1 MHRII
6 EIQSKSGRKEKH
18 KECLHKVSFTPFST
32 RNDVILPKN
41 PDSRHV
47 SKSGTVNERETSF
60 SEADINYWPHVTC
73 AIVGDSAV
81 NDIDEKR
88 LSMDN
93 RNTKVFYFSR
103 ARIREK
109 TYRANHQ
116 EKTRAI
122 NFTCWNKQPY
132 HQRFLIL
139 HVGIKDPTTNNSK
152 KIVDYSLLL

>member
-1 MHRII
+1 MWII
-6 EIQSKSGRKEKH
+6 VTLRFFTFPGLELEK
-18 KECLHKVSFTPFST
+18 
-32 RNDVILPKN
+32 
-41 PDSRHV
+41 
-47 SKSGTVNERETSF
+47 
-60 SEADINYWPHVTC
+60 
-73 AIVGDSAV
+73 
-81 NDIDEKR
+81 
-88 LSMDN
+88 
-93 RNTKVFYFSR
+93 
-103 ARIREK
+103 K

>member
-1 MHRII
+1 MHRSI
-6 EIQSKSGRKEKH
+6 EIQLKSGRKEKH

-32 RNDVILPKN
+32 RNDSILPKN
-41 PDSRHV
+41 PDSRYV

-60 SEADINYWPHVTC
+60 SEADINYWPYVTC

-88 LSMDN
+88 LPMDN

-109 TYRANHQ
+109 NLSSQSSRKNASY
-116 EKTRAI
+116 
-122 NFTCWNKQPY
+122 
-132 HQRFLIL
+132 
-139 HVGIKDPTTNNSK
+139 
-152 KIVDYSLLL
+152 